1 MTKINKII
9 VGFFILIAPVA
20 SLVAQNKKTEI
31 KENPG
36 IAIDTTKQ
44 IHWVQGKELDF
55 EDSVRKLKKPAFLYI
70 YINGW
75 TDVAKFNDNVLADSN
90 IIKFVNNN
98 FMAYK
103 VDMEYDSPNAI
114 KFMIDKV
121 PAIILFDKDAKEKA
135 NLQGY
140 YNAAA
145 FKKFLQQG
153 LK

>member
-1 MTKINKII
+1 MKRIH
-9 VGFFILIAPVA
+9 
-20 SLVAQNKKTEI
+20 SLVI
-31 KENPG
+31 G
-36 IAIDTTKQ
+36 IALCILQSAALFAQTNKNMGQADVGTTDTAKQ

-75 TDVAKFNDNVLADSN
+75 TDVAKFNDNVLSDSN
-90 IIKFVNNN
+90 IIKYINAN

-103 VDMEYDSPNAI
+103 VDLEYDSPNAM

-121 PAIILFDKDAKEKA
+121 PAIILFDKDGKEKA

-140 YNAAA
+140 YNSAA